1 MYYNK
6 SMLIEYTKYKKV
18 VNKMRKVFMKA
29 MVLNEA
35 KNTKAGFKSHNAE
48 YVIEVSEENLNPE
61 YLCEY
66 AWEQGQMLMTFEIID
81 EESINF
87 CEDIVLDLNEK
98 DKAIVSTY
106 MAGVE
111 TVYDLE
117 DQVKE
122 IIAEM
127 NDDPPVDL
135 DNNTYYVKYE
145 RFGNN
150 GILIEQYAAQME
162 VN

>member
-1 MYYNK
+1 
-6 SMLIEYTKYKKV
+6 
-18 VNKMRKVFMKA
+18 MRKVLIHA
-29 MVLNEA
+29 IVLKEKGNLHGGM
-35 KNTKAGFKSHNAE
+35 TGTTTFT
-48 YVIEVSEENLNPE
+48 ITVSEENLNPD
-61 YLCEY
+61 YLCNY
-66 AWEQGQMLMTFEIID
+66 AWEQGTTLTRFEILD

-127 NDDPPVDL
+127 NQDPPIDL

-150 GILIEQYAAQME
+150 GILIEQYTVQPSC
-162 VN
+162 